1 MRNDRLRRLAH
12 RSASLSIIAAAAL
25 GAGFAHAGDT
35 GAAAPGSA
43 PSAAPNPPALPA
55 QAISAPATPP
65 APPAAPATAEPAQP
79 TGAAA
84 SAKAYT
90 PAPQQVRFGE
100 AVAFRTLIPSP
111 LLEQLT
117 ANEYAQI
124 VVAAAQAN
132 RLLPANQPRVKR
144 LRAIVA
150 KLAPYSVKWN
160 DRVKTWSWEVNAIRS
175 RDIRLSC
182 LPGGKILVYGGM
194 LDRVRL
200 NDDEFGVLLAHGI
213 AHALREHARGN
224 FSEASQ
230 TSLRAASLPPLF
242 GVGDP
247 LPQPLNLGERLQTL
261 RYDPTDETEADV
273 IGGDIAARAGFDPR
287 AAITLWDKLA
297 VATRANKATG
307 YIYAHPY
314 SAARRQ
320 DLLNRLPDLM
330 PLYAKAI
337 GKHVDTLPDYAGISA
352 QRRKVVRR

>member
-1 MRNDRLRRLAH
+1 MRSNRLHRLA
-12 RSASLSIIAAAAL
+12 RVAAAL
-25 GAGFAHAGDT
+25 SVGAAALAATCAHATDT
-35 GAAAPGSA
+35 GATAAGSAPAAAQATPPAPA
-43 PSAAPNPPALPA
+43 PSAAPVPP
-55 QAISAPATPP
+55 SA
-65 APPAAPATAEPAQP
+65 AEGAQP
-79 TGAAA
+79 TGAAVP
-84 SAKAYT
+84 AKAYT
-90 PAPQQVRFGE
+90 PTPQQVRYGN
-100 AVAFRTLIPSP
+100 AIAFRTLIPSP

-124 VVAAAQAN
+124 VQTAADSN

-160 DRVKTWSWEVNAIRS
+160 DRVKSWAWDVNAIRS
-175 RDIRLSC
+175 RDIRLTC
-182 LPGGKILVYGGM
+182 LPGGKVLVYGGM

-213 AHALREHARGN
+213 AHALREHARSN
-224 FSEASQ
+224 FGVASQ
-230 TSLRAASLPPLF
+230 TSLRAAALPPLF

-247 LPQPLNLGERLQTL
+247 LPQALNLGERLQSL
-261 RYDPTDETEADV
+261 HYDPTDETEADV

-297 VATRANKATG
+297 VATRANKASG
-307 YIYAHPY
+307 FIYTHPY

-330 PLYAKAI
+330 PLYAKAT
-337 GKHVDTLPDYAGISA
+337 GKRVESLPDYAGISA
-352 QRRKVVRR
+352 QRRKLARR

>member
-1 MRNDRLRRLAH
+1 MRSNCLHRLA
-12 RSASLSIIAAAAL
+12 RVAAAWSVGAAAL
-25 GAGFAHAGDT
+25 AAGFAHAADT
-35 GAAAPGSA
+35 GASAAGSAPATSPPTPSTAAAPVA
-43 PSAAPNPPALPA
+43 PSAAEA
-55 QAISAPATPP
+55 
-65 APPAAPATAEPAQP
+65 AQP
-79 TGAAA
+79 TGGAVQ
-84 SAKAYT
+84 AKAYT
-90 PAPQQVRFGE
+90 QTPQQIRYGN
-100 AVAFRTLIPSP
+100 AIAFRTLIPSP

-124 VVAAAQAN
+124 VQAAADSD

-160 DRVKTWSWEVNAIRS
+160 DRVKNWTWDVNMIRS
-175 RDIRLSC
+175 RDIRLTC
-182 LPGGKILVYGGM
+182 LPGGKVLVYGGM

-200 NDDEFGVLLAHGI
+200 NDDELGVLLAHGI
-213 AHALREHARGN
+213 AHALREHARSN
-224 FSEASQ
+224 FSATSQ
-230 TSLRAASLPPLF
+230 TSLRAAALPPLF

-247 LPQPLNLGERLQTL
+247 LPQALNLGERLQAL
-261 RYDPTDETEADV
+261 HYDPTDETEADV

-307 YIYAHPY
+307 FIYTHPY
-314 SAARRQ
+314 STARRQ

-330 PLYAKAI
+330 PLYAKATA
-337 GKHVDTLPDYAGISA
+337 KRVDTLPDYAGISA

>member
-1 MRNDRLRRLAH
+1 MRSDRLRRIAHLA
-12 RSASLSIIAAAAL
+12 ASLSVGIAAL
-25 GAGFAHAGDT
+25 GPHVAHAGDT
-35 GAAAPGSA
+35 GSAAAPGSA
-43 PSAAPNPPALPA
+43 PSA
-55 QAISAPATPP
+55 TP
-65 APPAAPATAEPAQP
+65 APSANPSATAEPAQP

-90 PAPQQVRFGE
+90 PTPQQVRFGNE
-100 AVAFRTLIPSP
+100 VAFRTLIPSP

-124 VVAAAQAN
+124 VQAAAQNN

-160 DRVKTWSWEVNAIRS
+160 DRVKTWAWDVNAIRS
-175 RDIRLSC
+175 RDIRVSC

-200 NDDEFGVLLAHGI
+200 NDDELGVLLAHGI
-213 AHALREHARGN
+213 AHALREHARSS
-224 FSEASQ
+224 FSDTSQ
-230 TSLRAASLPPLF
+230 TSLRAAALPPLF

-247 LPQPLNLGERLQTL
+247 LPQPLNLDERLQTL

-297 VATRANKATG
+297 AATRANRESG
-307 YIYAHPY
+307 FIYTHPY
-314 SAARRQ
+314 DAARRQ
-320 DLLNRLPDLM
+320 DLLNRLPDLL
-330 PLYAKAI
+330 PLYAKATARR
-337 GKHVDTLPDYAGISA
+337 VDALPDYAGISA
-352 QRRKVVRR
+352 QRRKVSRR

>member
-1 MRNDRLRRLAH
+1 MRNDRLH
-12 RSASLSIIAAAAL
+12 RAARAAAAL
-25 GAGFAHAGDT
+25 SVGIAT
-35 GAAAPGSA
+35 LGAAGITQ
-43 PSAAPNPPALPA
+43 AADAGA
-55 QAISAPATPP
+55 AGSAPATAVA
-65 APPAAPATAEPAQP
+65 APSTPAAPAPPSAAEAAQP
-79 TGAAA
+79 TGAAVP
-84 SAKAYT
+84 AKAYT
-90 PAPQQVRFGE
+90 PAPQQVRYGN
-100 AVAFRTLIPSP
+100 AIAFRTLIPPP

-124 VVAAAQAN
+124 VQAAADSD

-144 LRAIVA
+144 LRAIVM

-160 DRVKTWSWEVNAIRS
+160 DRVKNWAWDVNAIRS
-175 RDIRLSC
+175 RDIRITC
-182 LPGGKILVYGGM
+182 LPGGKVLVYGGL

-200 NDDEFGVLLAHGI
+200 NDDEFGVLIAHGI
-213 AHALREHARGN
+213 AHALREHARSN
-224 FSEASQ
+224 FSATSQ
-230 TSLRAASLPPLF
+230 TSLRAATLPPLF

-247 LPQPLNLGERLQTL
+247 LPQALNLGERLQTL

-297 VATRANKATG
+297 AATRANKTSG
-307 YIYAHPY
+307 FIYMHPY

-330 PLYAKAI
+330 PLYAKATA
-337 GKHVDTLPDYAGISA
+337 KRVDALPDYAGISA

>member
-1 MRNDRLRRLAH
+1 MRSDRLRRIAHLA
-12 RSASLSIIAAAAL
+12 ASLSVGIAAL
-25 GAGFAHAGDT
+25 GPHVAHAGDT
-35 GAAAPGSA
+35 GSAAAPGSA
-43 PSAAPNPPALPA
+43 PSA
-55 QAISAPATPP
+55 TP
-65 APPAAPATAEPAQP
+65 APPSNPSATAEPAQP

-90 PAPQQVRFGE
+90 PTPQQVRFGN

-124 VVAAAQAN
+124 VQAAAQNN

-160 DRVKTWSWEVNAIRS
+160 DRVKTWAWDVNAIRS
-175 RDIRLSC
+175 RDIRVSC

-200 NDDEFGVLLAHGI
+200 NDDELGVLLAHGI
-213 AHALREHARGN
+213 AHALREHARSS
-224 FSEASQ
+224 FSDTSQ
-230 TSLRAASLPPLF
+230 TSLRAAALPPLF

-247 LPQPLNLGERLQTL
+247 LPQPLNLDERLQTL

-297 VATRANKATG
+297 AATRANRESG
-307 YIYAHPY
+307 FIYTHPY
-314 SAARRQ
+314 DAARRQ

-330 PLYAKAI
+330 PLYAKATA
-337 GKHVDTLPDYAGISA
+337 KRVDALPDYAGISA
-352 QRRKVVRR
+352 QRRKVSRR

>member
-1 MRNDRLRRLAH
+1 MRSDRLQRLA
-12 RSASLSIIAAAAL
+12 RVAASLSVGAAAFA
-25 GAGFAHAGDT
+25 AGFAHAADT
-35 GAAAPGSA
+35 GATAAGSA
-43 PSAAPNPPALPA
+43 PAAAQAAP
-55 QAISAPATPP
+55 SAPATS
-65 APPAAPATAEPAQP
+65 AAPIPPSAAEAAQP

-84 SAKAYT
+84 STKAYT
-90 PAPQQVRFGE
+90 PTPQQVRYGNE
-100 AVAFRTLIPSP
+100 IAFRTLLPSP

-124 VVAAAQAN
+124 VQAAADSN

-160 DRVKTWSWEVNAIRS
+160 DRVKNWTWDVNAIRS
-175 RDIRLSC
+175 RDIRLTC
-182 LPGGKILVYGGM
+182 LPGGKVLVYGGL

-213 AHALREHARGN
+213 AHALREHARSN
-224 FSEASQ
+224 FSAASQ
-230 TSLRAASLPPLF
+230 TSLRAATLPPLF

-247 LPQPLNLGERLQTL
+247 LPQALNLGERLQAL
-261 RYDPTDETEADV
+261 HYDPTDETEADV

-307 YIYAHPY
+307 FIYTHPY
-314 SAARRQ
+314 STARRQ

-330 PLYAKAI
+330 PLYAKAT
-337 GKHVDTLPDYAGISA
+337 GKRVETLPDYAGIGA

>member
-1 MRNDRLRRLAH
+1 MRNDRLH
-12 RSASLSIIAAAAL
+12 RVARVAAAL
-25 GAGFAHAGDT
+25 GVGFATLGAAGSAHASDT
-35 GAAAPGSA
+35 GAAGSA
-43 PSAAPNPPALPA
+43 PAASPASPSMPSASVPPSAAEA
-55 QAISAPATPP
+55 
-65 APPAAPATAEPAQP
+65 AQP
-79 TGAAA
+79 TGAAVPA
-84 SAKAYT
+84 RAYT
-90 PAPQQVRFGE
+90 PTPQQVRYGN
-100 AVAFRTLIPSP
+100 AIAFRTLIPSQ

-124 VVAAAQAN
+124 VQAAADSD

-144 LRAIVA
+144 LRAIVM

-160 DRVKTWSWEVNAIRS
+160 DRVKSWAWDVNAIRS
-175 RDIRLSC
+175 RDIRITC
-182 LPGGKILVYGGM
+182 LPGGKVLVYGGL

-200 NDDEFGVLLAHGI
+200 NDDEFGVLIAHGI
-213 AHALREHARGN
+213 AHALREHARSN
-224 FSEASQ
+224 FSATSQ
-230 TSLRAASLPPLF
+230 TSLRAATLPPLF

-247 LPQPLNLGERLQTL
+247 LPQALNLGERLQTL

-297 VATRANKATG
+297 AATRANKTSG
-307 YIYAHPY
+307 FIYMHPY

-330 PLYAKAI
+330 PLYAKATAKRI
-337 GKHVDTLPDYAGISA
+337 DTLPDYAGISA

>member
-1 MRNDRLRRLAH
+1 MRSDRLRRIAHLA
-12 RSASLSIIAAAAL
+12 ASLSVGIAAL
-25 GAGFAHAGDT
+25 GAGAAQAGDT
-35 GAAAPGSA
+35 GSTGSAAAPGSA
-43 PSAAPNPPALPA
+43 PSA
-55 QAISAPATPP
+55 TP
-65 APPAAPATAEPAQP
+65 APSSNPSATAEPAQP

-90 PAPQQVRFGE
+90 PTPQQVRFGN

-124 VVAAAQAN
+124 VQAAAQNN

-160 DRVKTWSWEVNAIRS
+160 DRVKTWAWDVNAIRS
-175 RDIRLSC
+175 RDIRVSC

-200 NDDEFGVLLAHGI
+200 NDDELGVLLAHGI
-213 AHALREHARGN
+213 AHALREHARSN
-224 FSEASQ
+224 FSDTSQ
-230 TSLRAASLPPLF
+230 TSLRAAALPPLF

-247 LPQPLNLGERLQTL
+247 LPQPLNLDERLQTL

-297 VATRANKATG
+297 AATRANRESG
-307 YIYAHPY
+307 FIYTHPY
-314 SAARRQ
+314 DAARRQ
-320 DLLNRLPDLM
+320 DLLNRLPDLL
-330 PLYAKAI
+330 PLYAKATARR
-337 GKHVDTLPDYAGISA
+337 VDALPDYAGISA
-352 QRRKVVRR
+352 QRRKVSRR

>member
-12 RSASLSIIAAAAL
+12 LAASLSIGAAAFGAPNAQAADAGATSAGSAPAAPSAPAAAA
-25 GAGFAHAGDT
+25 T
-35 GAAAPGSA
+35 
-43 PSAAPNPPALPA
+43 
-55 QAISAPATPP
+55 
-65 APPAAPATAEPAQP
+65 TAEAAQP
-79 TGAAA
+79 TGAAVP
-84 SAKAYT
+84 AKAYSPT
-90 PAPQQVRFGE
+90 PQQVRFGD
-100 AVAFRTLIPSP
+100 AIAFRTLIPSP
-111 LLEQLT
+111 MLEQLT
-117 ANEYAQI
+117 AKEYAQI
-124 VVAAAQAN
+124 VQAAASDG

-160 DRVKTWSWEVNAIRS
+160 DRVKGWAWDVNVIRS
-175 RDIRLSC
+175 RDIRMNC
-182 LPGGKILVYGGM
+182 LPGGKVLVYGGL

-200 NDDEFGVLLAHGI
+200 NDDELGVLFAHGI
-213 AHALREHARGN
+213 AHALREHARSN
-224 FSEASQ
+224 FSATSQ
-230 TSLRAASLPPLF
+230 TSLRAATLPPLF
-242 GVGDP
+242 GLADP

-307 YIYAHPY
+307 FIYTHPY
-314 SAARRQ
+314 STARRQ

-337 GKHVDTLPDYAGISA
+337 GKHVDALPDYAGISA

>member
-1 MRNDRLRRLAH
+1 MRSDRLRRIAHLA
-12 RSASLSIIAAAAL
+12 ASLSVGIAAL
-25 GAGFAHAGDT
+25 GPHVAHAGDT
-35 GAAAPGSA
+35 GSAAAPGSA
-43 PSAAPNPPALPA
+43 PSA
-55 QAISAPATPP
+55 TP
-65 APPAAPATAEPAQP
+65 APSSNPSATAEPAQP

-90 PAPQQVRFGE
+90 PAPQQVRFGN

-124 VVAAAQAN
+124 VQAAAQNN

-160 DRVKTWSWEVNAIRS
+160 DRVKTWAWDVNAIRS
-175 RDIRLSC
+175 RDIRVSC

-200 NDDEFGVLLAHGI
+200 NDDELGVLLAHGI
-213 AHALREHARGN
+213 AHALREHARSS
-224 FSEASQ
+224 FSDTSQ
-230 TSLRAASLPPLF
+230 TSLRAAALPPLF

-247 LPQPLNLGERLQTL
+247 LPQPLNLDERLQTL

-297 VATRANKATG
+297 AATRANRESG
-307 YIYAHPY
+307 FIYTHPY
-314 SAARRQ
+314 DAARRQ
-320 DLLNRLPDLM
+320 DLLNRLPDLL
-330 PLYAKAI
+330 PLYAKATARR
-337 GKHVDTLPDYAGISA
+337 VDALPDYAGISA
-352 QRRKVVRR
+352 QRRKVSRR

>member
-1 MRNDRLRRLAH
+1 MRSDRLRRIARLA
-12 RSASLSIIAAAAL
+12 ASLSVGVAAL
-25 GAGFAHAGDT
+25 GAHAGDT
-35 GAAAPGSA
+35 GSAGSAAAPGSA
-43 PSAAPNPPALPA
+43 PSA
-55 QAISAPATPP
+55 TP
-65 APPAAPATAEPAQP
+65 APSSNPSATAEPAQP

-90 PAPQQVRFGE
+90 PTPQQVRFGN

-124 VVAAAQAN
+124 VQAAAQDN
-132 RLLPANQPRVKR
+132 RLLPASQPRVKR

-160 DRVKTWSWEVNAIRS
+160 DRVKTWAWDVNVIRS
-175 RDIRLSC
+175 RDIRVSC

-200 NDDEFGVLLAHGI
+200 NDDELGVLLAHGV
-213 AHALREHARGN
+213 AHALREHARSS
-224 FSEASQ
+224 FSDTSQ
-230 TSLRAASLPPLF
+230 TSLRAAALPPLF

-247 LPQPLNLGERLQTL
+247 LPQPLNLDERLQTMH
-261 RYDPTDETEADV
+261 YDPTDETEADV

-297 VATRANKATG
+297 AATRANKASG
-307 YIYAHPY
+307 FIYTHPY

-320 DLLNRLPDLM
+320 DLLNRLPDLL
-330 PLYAKAI
+330 PLYAKATARR
-337 GKHVDTLPDYAGISA
+337 VDALPDYAGIGS
-352 QRRKVVRR
+352 QRRKVARR

>member
-1 MRNDRLRRLAH
+1 MRSDRLRRIAHLA
-12 RSASLSIIAAAAL
+12 ASLSVGIAAL
-25 GAGFAHAGDT
+25 GPHVAHAGDT
-35 GAAAPGSA
+35 GSAAAPGSA
-43 PSAAPNPPALPA
+43 PSA
-55 QAISAPATPP
+55 TP
-65 APPAAPATAEPAQP
+65 APSANPSATAEPAQP

-90 PAPQQVRFGE
+90 PTPQQVRFGN

-124 VVAAAQAN
+124 VQAAAQSN

-160 DRVKTWSWEVNAIRS
+160 DRVKTWAWDVNAIRS
-175 RDIRLSC
+175 RDIRVSC

-200 NDDEFGVLLAHGI
+200 NDDELGVLLAHGI
-213 AHALREHARGN
+213 AHALREHARSS
-224 FSEASQ
+224 FSDTSQ
-230 TSLRAASLPPLF
+230 TSLRAATLPPLF

-247 LPQPLNLGERLQTL
+247 LPQPLNLDERLQTL

-297 VATRANKATG
+297 AATRANRESG
-307 YIYAHPY
+307 FIYTHPY
-314 SAARRQ
+314 DAARRQ
-320 DLLNRLPDLM
+320 DLLNRLPDLL
-330 PLYAKAI
+330 PLYAKATARR
-337 GKHVDTLPDYAGISA
+337 VDALPDYAGISA
-352 QRRKVVRR
+352 QRRKVSRR

>member
-1 MRNDRLRRLAH
+1 MRNDRLH
-12 RSASLSIIAAAAL
+12 RVARVAAAL
-25 GAGFAHAGDT
+25 GVGFAT
-35 GAAAPGSA
+35 LGAAGSA
-43 PSAAPNPPALPA
+43 HASDTVAAMAGSA
-55 QAISAPATPP
+55 
-65 APPAAPATAEPAQP
+65 PAAPASPSTPAAAAPPPAAEAAQP
-79 TGAAA
+79 TGAAVP
-84 SAKAYT
+84 AKAYT
-90 PAPQQVRFGE
+90 PTPQQVRYGN
-100 AVAFRTLIPSP
+100 AIAFRTLIPSP

-124 VVAAAQAN
+124 VQAAADSD

-144 LRAIVA
+144 LRAIVM

-160 DRVKTWSWEVNAIRS
+160 DRVKSWAWDVNVIRS
-175 RDIRLSC
+175 RDIRITC
-182 LPGGKILVYGGM
+182 LPGGKVLVYGGL

-200 NDDEFGVLLAHGI
+200 NDDEFGVLIAHGI
-213 AHALREHARGN
+213 AHALREHARSN
-224 FSEASQ
+224 FSATSQ
-230 TSLRAASLPPLF
+230 TSLRAATLPPLF

-247 LPQPLNLGERLQTL
+247 LPQALNLGERLQTL

-297 VATRANKATG
+297 AATRTNKTSG
-307 YIYAHPY
+307 FIYMHPY

-330 PLYAKAI
+330 PLYAKATA
-337 GKHVDTLPDYAGISA
+337 KRVDTLPDYAGISA